1 MFPMIIESIKYNPET
16 SKPVNTLHSTDTKLP
31 SKGFFKLN
39 LQQAWINFI
48 KIYEP
53 FEWYATLTFKEPR
66 HPEACNKAFYRWIRH
81 INQCLY
87 GRRYREKQKGV
98 TWIKAIEYQKREVI
112 HFHCLVGS
120 PELYKLKRLEF
131 MKVWETDCGR
141 KPSRFKADPDR
152 FDRVQADPLEK
163 PEAMS
168 QAEWDFLNDLYPDQ
182 EEKEIDCLNTNK
194 IINGFARIYKY
205 DHSRGAINYC
215 SKYVLKGGEIDLFIA
230 PDQWHLLSNTAPML
244 GVQFVS

>member
-1 MFPMIIESIKYNPET
+1 MLIENIQHNPAS
-16 SKPVNTLHSTDTKLP
+16 SKQKITPLSPATKLP
-31 SKGFFKLN
+31 SKGYFKLD
-39 LQQAWINFI
+39 LHQAWINFI
-48 KIYEP
+48 RTYEP
-53 FEWYATLTFKEPR
+53 FQWYVTLTFKEPR

-112 HFHCLVGS
+112 HFHCLIGS

-141 KPSRFKADPDR
+141 RPSRFKADPNR
-152 FDRVQADPLEK
+152 FDRVQADPPEA

-168 QAEWDFLNDLYPDQ
+168 QAERDCLNDLCPDQ
-182 EEKEIDCLNTNK
+182 NEREIDCINTDK
-194 IINGFARIYKY
+194 IINGIARIYKY

-215 SKYVLKGGEIDLFIA
+215 SKYVLKGGEVDLFIS
-230 PDQWHLLSNTAPML
+230 PDQWRLLSNTAPML
-244 GVQFVS
+244 GIQFAS